1 MRTGTAGVTPCQN
14 DREIFGV
21 DINDSQNFERA
32 VESGRNRSGCRHKL
46 AVFRS
51 KGPIITRCP
60 LTQDGEAIVR
70 TLPFAAVRGR
80 DRSWVTAT
88 LPPIGL

>member
-1 MRTGTAGVTPCQN
+1 MRTGTAGVALCLS
-14 DREIFGV
+14 DREIFEV
-21 DINDSQNFERA
+21 DINDPQNFEHA

-60 LTQDGEAIVR
+60 LTQDGEGPLSGRFLSQLLAVAIEAR
-70 TLPFAAVRGR
+70 
-80 DRSWVTAT
+80 
-88 LPPIGL
+88 